1 MKKLPFFAILSVLL
15 FLAVVA
21 IIAFPTTKTTHIQG
35 TAETWDKEDTYL
47 GTCPVEIDIREVKS
61 LCFRYR
67 SDISL
72 LIDGQ
77 RIPPLP
83 KIKNS
88 IYYQEYN
95 EHDKFWS
102 GLYYDP
108 TTNGCTSLSVD
119 YHTYTEVP
127 EYEIRLRNRVY
138 RLRDFTVS

>member
-1 MKKLPFFAILSVLL
+1 MKKLPFFTILSVLL

-21 IIAFPTTKTTHIQG
+21 VIAFPTTATTHIQG
-35 TAETWDKEDTYL
+35 TAEKWSNDETYL
-47 GTCPVEIDIREVKS
+47 GTSPIEIDIREVKS

-108 TTNGCTSLSVD
+108 TANGCTSLSVD

-138 RLRDFTVS
+138 RLRDFTAS

>member
-1 MKKLPFFAILSVLL
+1 MKKLPFFTILSVLL

-21 IIAFPTTKTTHIQG
+21 VIAFPTTTTTHIQG
-35 TAETWDKEDTYL
+35 TAEKWGKGETYL

-108 TTNGCTSLSVD
+108 TANGCTSLSVD

>member
-61 LCFRYR
+61 LCFHYR

-108 TTNGCTSLSVD
+108 TANGCTSLSVD

-127 EYEIRLRNRVY
+127 EYEIMLRNRVY

>member
-1 MKKLPFFAILSVLL
+1 MKNRTVIAILLVPLL
-15 FLAVVA
+15 LTA
-21 IIAFPTTKTTHIQG
+21 ITIITFPTTTTTHIQG
-35 TAETWDKEDTYL
+35 TAETWGKDETYL

-61 LCFRYR
+61 LCFRYH

-83 KIKNS
+83 KIKSS
-88 IYYQEYN
+88 ISYQEYN

-102 GLYYDP
+102 GLYYSP
-108 TTNGCTSLSVD
+108 GVNGYTSLSVD

>member
-1 MKKLPFFAILSVLL
+1 MKKLPFFTILSVLL

-21 IIAFPTTKTTHIQG
+21 VIAFPTTTTTHIQG
-35 TAETWDKEDTYL
+35 TAEKWSNDETYL

-108 TTNGCTSLSVD
+108 TANGCTSLSVD

-138 RLRDFTVS
+138 RLRYFTVS

>member
-1 MKKLPFFAILSVLL
+1 MKKLPFFTILSVLL

-21 IIAFPTTKTTHIQG
+21 VIVFPTTKTTHIQG

-88 IYYQEYN
+88 ICYQEYN

-108 TTNGCTSLSVD
+108 TANGCTSLSVD

>member
-1 MKKLPFFAILSVLL
+1 MKKLPFFTILSVLL
-15 FLAVVA
+15 FLAA
-21 IIAFPTTKTTHIQG
+21 IAVIAFPTTKTTHIQG

-108 TTNGCTSLSVD
+108 TANGCTSLSVD

>member
-1 MKKLPFFAILSVLL
+1 MKNRTVTAILLVLVLL
-15 FLAVVA
+15 TAIAVFS
-21 IIAFPTTKTTHIQG
+21 FPTTKTTHIQG
-35 TAETWDKEDTYL
+35 TAETWDKKDTYL

-61 LCFRYR
+61 PCFHYR

-88 IYYQEYN
+88 ISYQEYN

-102 GLYYDP
+102 GLYYSP
-108 TTNGCTSLSVD
+108 GVNGYTFLSVD

-127 EYEIRLRNRVY
+127 EYEITLRNRVY
-138 RLRDFTVS
+138 RLREFTVS